1 MSNPFRCSASRL
13 VWLLLLGLFVAG
25 FASVAEARTRTFC
38 GVVKRSCGGHLQP
51 ACTSGAACDAGHTS
65 YSGSPFP
72 ITIDCPWPIKDVKVS
87 SGCYDSRPS
96 CDDCSAKGQIPCPQE
111 TSQWCTPGCDAG
123 LDVRFGL
130 CSDGFVSIPKSGPN
144 ESCAPGVGID
154 CEDGLQCTL
163 ALTCSHEPAR
173 EGETC
178 DVKVPCAS
186 GLYCQAGVPQICR
199 RKRTV
204 GEGCSAFN
212 PCAENL
218 SCEAC
223 FTESCNAPF
232 QCFPN
237 ANEGAITEQQCQKL
251 YSPVIADG
259 ITGGDTTFTWAG
271 GNGIGAV
278 ATESQ
283 AFGVAYGQNGEFGC
297 FTALC
302 GGIFSDVGVTG
313 AFTSLGFYTQ
323 FDAVGGTSF
332 VNTQTAQT
340 PFKFLNFSTS
350 QVFER
355 FGNDFP
361 PLTGDLIGT
370 EDVLGVGAGIN
381 PSPFTAGSF
390 YCETILDEIGV
401 DPEENQ
407 PPPLELPPL
416 EQIVNPDF
424 ETDLFGWR
432 CTNGGICGWDWDSPV
447 RAGEHGLRT
456 GHESAAGSRGHEWPA
471 DVELCEGAGRRAVPA
486 VGVDPDRGG
495 RAGHGVPPLE
505 LERELHGRRG
515 RQRFARIL
523 AARRR
528 LAKTDDGGGGAGR
541 REDRRVQRHGE
552 SEPRIRSGERDDHRQ
567 GVRPGAVAGTRRRR
581 RGGRPAGPPT
591 AAGARAAL
599 SAADPRAG

>member
-1 MSNPFRCSASRL
+1 MMSNPLRCSSSRL
-13 VWLLLLGLFVAG
+13 VWLLLLGLFLVG

-96 CDDCSAKGQIPCPQE
+96 CNDCSAEGQIPCPQE

-178 DVKVPCAS
+178 DVTAPCAS
-186 GLYCQAGVPQICR
+186 GLYCQAGVPQVCR

-204 GEGCSAFN
+204 GEGCSAFK
-212 PCAENL
+212 PCAEAL

-237 ANEGAITEQQCQKL
+237 ANEGAITEQQCRKL

-259 ITGGDTTFTWAG
+259 ITGGDTAFTWAG

-283 AFGVAYGQNGEFGC
+283 AFGVAYGPNGEFGC

-313 AFTSLGFYTQ
+313 AFTSLGFYTH

-355 FGNDFP
+355 FGDGFP
-361 PLTGDLIGT
+361 PVTGDLIGT
-370 EDVLGVGAGIN
+370 EDALGLGAGLN

-390 YCETILDEIGV
+390 YCETVLDEIGV
-401 DPEENQ
+401 DPGQNQ
-407 PPPLELPPL
+407 PPPLTLPPL

-424 ETDLFGWR
+424 ETDLFGWQ
-432 CTNGGICGWDWDSPV
+432 CTNGGACSWAWDSPFEPESTGSGRITSPPPGSLASTGFFESSCIRV
-447 RAGEHGLRT
+447 QEDVPYRPSTWIKTTGSQPGGARLLWSSSESCTGGVVGNDLIGTTPPDGVWRRISAELVAPPGART
-456 GHESAAGSRGHEWPA
+456 
-471 DVELCEGAGRRAVPA
+471 
-486 VGVDPDRGG
+486 
-495 RAGHGVPPLE
+495 
-505 LERELHGRRG
+505 
-515 RQRFARIL
+515 ARIFSYASRDPVTEAPGDTFLDRVFVPEPSVLGSGL
-523 AARRR
+523 A
-528 LAKTDDGGGGAGR
+528 
-541 REDRRVQRHGE
+541 
-552 SEPRIRSGERDDHRQ
+552 
-567 GVRPGAVAGTRRRR
+567 
-581 RGGRPAGPPT
+581 
-591 AAGARAAL
+591 AAGALFGISRYRR
-599 SAADPRAG
+599 PRGR

>member
-163 ALTCSHEPAR
+163 ALTCSHDPAR
-173 EGETC
+173 AGETC
-178 DVKVPCAS
+178 DVKMPCAS

-432 CTNGGICGWDWDSPV
+432 CTNGGICGWDWDSPF
-447 RAGEHGLRT
+447 APANT
-456 GHESAAGSRGHEWPA
+456 GS
-471 DVELCEGAGRRAVPA
+471 GRVTS
-486 VGVDPDRGG
+486 
-495 RAGHGVPPLE
+495 PPLE
-505 LERELHGRRG
+505 AAATSGRLTSSCVKVQEDVPYRPSVWIRTEG
-515 RQRFARIL
+515 AEPGTAYL
-523 AARRR
+523 LWSSSENCTGGVVGNDSLGSSPPDGVWRR
-528 LAKTDDGGGGAGR
+528 LTTEVVAPAGAKTVAFNATASRSLASGAASETTIDKVYVPEPSQGLAGGVAA
-541 REDRRVQRHGE
+541 
-552 SEPRIRSGERDDHRQ
+552 
-567 GVRPGAVAGTRRRR
+567 AVLLALRRRR
-581 RGGRPAGPPT
+581 V
-591 AAGARAAL
+591 RA
-599 SAADPRAG
+599 PR